1 MALGQPLTL
10 GGEHGVGIRGAD
22 VGIISAL
29 GATEVYIRVRL
40 GTALGWPVTA
50 MALGQRLA

>member
-50 MALGQRLA
+50 MTLG